1 MTDYRQDRLAGNP
14 VYFWPLDKAAGRALN
29 EIWRDL
35 THGREEELVLE
46 VKGRA
51 VHLPRYWAGMARCT
65 FWELCGQPLG
75 PADYLSLVG
84 AVKLSCW
91 RVSRNSTR
99 RNSTRPSASSR

>member
-35 THGREEELVLE
+35 THGREEELALE

-51 VHLPRYWAGMARCT
+51 VHCRAT
-65 FWELCGQPLG
+65 G
-75 PADYLSLVG
+75 PAWRAAPSG
-84 AVKLSCW
+84 SCAANRW
-91 RVSRNSTR
+91 GLPITCRWWGR
-99 RNSTRPSASSR
+99 

>member
-14 VYFWPLDKAAGRALN
+14 VYFTPLDKGARAALN

-51 VHLPRYWAGMARCT
+51 VICRATGRAWRAAPSGSCAAS
-65 FWELCGQPLG
+65 PLG
-75 PADYLSLVG
+75 PATTSRWWGGEASG
-84 AVKLSCW
+84 AGGT
-91 RVSRNSTR
+91 SRSSTR
-99 RNSTRPSASSR
+99 RTSTRPSAS